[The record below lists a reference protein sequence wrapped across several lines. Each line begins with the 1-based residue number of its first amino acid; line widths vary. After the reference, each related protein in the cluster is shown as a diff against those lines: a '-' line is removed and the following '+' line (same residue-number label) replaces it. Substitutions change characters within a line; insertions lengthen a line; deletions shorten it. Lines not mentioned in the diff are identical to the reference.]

1 MSNFLKS
8 LCMTMAL
15 GIGLVSFQAH
25 AVFVPEEVSGPINQ
39 YQVMNSP
46 VAEPAEFTRIVKNIE
61 DIYKPIVSGLG
72 GRLNIS
78 AQWGNETPN
87 AYAKKT
93 FFGNWMVVITGGLA
107 RQKAMTDDG
116 IALVVCHEI
125 GHHLAGFP
133 YAETGLA
140 ALLGMDWVANEGE
153 ADYYATQVCAR
164 KIWGNELKENEMFRS
179 SASALV
185 KSECDKIWKN
195 EADQNLCYRTVTA
208 SEALAEVLSSLSKT
222 SQPQLHT
229 PSQAVVDTTYNGHPQ
244 PQCRLDTY
252 FQGAICPVGWN
263 DAIVPGKKLPGG
275 KKGLAAERQAAM
287 TSCTQASGYGTGL
300 RPACWYKSRM

>member
-1 MSNFLKS
+1 MSNFIKAI
-8 LCMTMAL
+8 CIAIVL

-25 AVFVPEEVSGPINQ
+25 AVFVPEEVSGPINL

-46 VAEPAEFTRIVKNIE
+46 LIEPVEFTRLVKNIE
-61 DIYKPIVSGLG
+61 NIYMPIINGLG
-72 GRLNIS
+72 GKLTIS

-93 FFGNWMVVITGGLA
+93 FGNWLVVITGGLA
-107 RQKAMTDDG
+107 RQPAMTNDG

-125 GHHLAGFP
+125 GHHIAGFP
-133 YAETGLA
+133 FAQTGLA

-164 KIWGNELKENEMFRS
+164 KIWGNEVKQNETFRS
-179 SASALV
+179 TATAFV

-195 EADQNLCYRTVTA
+195 EADQNLCYRSVTA
-208 SEALAEVLSSLSKT
+208 SESLAEVLAALSKT
-222 SQPQLHT
+222 AEPQLHT
-229 PSQAVVDTTYNGHPQ
+229 PSQAVVDATYNGHPQ

-252 FQGAICPVGWN
+252 FQGAICPMGWN

-275 KKGLAAERQAAM
+275 KKGIAAEKQAAM
-287 TSCTQASGYGTGL
+287 TSCTQASGFALGL
-300 RPACWYKSRM
+300 RPSCWYKSRM

>member
-1 MSNFLKS
+1 MSSFLKS

-15 GIGLVSFQAH
+15 GISLVSFQAQ
-25 AVFVPEEVSGPINQ
+25 AIFVPEEISGPINR

-72 GRLNIS
+72 GRLNIT

-93 FFGNWMVVITGGLA
+93 FGNWLVVITGGLA

-133 YAETGLA
+133 FVETGLA
-140 ALLGMDWVANEGE
+140 ALLGMNWVANEGE

-164 KIWGNELKENEMFRS
+164 KIWGKDLKQNEMFRS
-179 SASALV
+179 TASALV
-185 KSECDKIWKN
+185 KAECDKIWRS

-208 SEALAEVLSSLSKT
+208 SESLAEVLSALSKT
-222 SQPQLHT
+222 ARPQLHT
-229 PSQAVVDTTYNGHPQ
+229 PSQVVVDATFDGHPQ

-252 FQGAICPVGWN
+252 FQGSICPMGWN
-263 DAIVPGKKLPGG
+263 DAVVPGKKLPGG
-275 KKGLAAERQAAM
+275 KKGVEAERQAAM
-287 TSCTQASGYGTGL
+287 TSCTQASGFSVGL
-300 RPACWYKSRM
+300 RPTCWYKARM